1 MTGQE
6 LNLTR
11 ADTSMTPHEFGFYTS
26 PFPLYP
32 LMQLISTVSQQ
43 NQGIFSPSPS
53 TLVQT
58 SYRYHPSGINKIG
71 KARK

>member
-11 ADTSMTPHEFGFYTS
+11 ADTSMTPHEFGFFTS

-43 NQGIFSPSPS
+43 NQGIFRPLPPQCGRHISNA
-53 TLVQT
+53 LQF
-58 SYRYHPSGINKIG
+58 
-71 KARK
+71 